1 MPLLQD
7 GIASGQSAVQSDVN
21 MELELSM
28 LKNKPKWPACWFNLT
43 I

>member
-21 MELELSM
+21 MELELFM
-28 LKNKPKWPACWFNLT
+28 LKT
-43 I
+43 